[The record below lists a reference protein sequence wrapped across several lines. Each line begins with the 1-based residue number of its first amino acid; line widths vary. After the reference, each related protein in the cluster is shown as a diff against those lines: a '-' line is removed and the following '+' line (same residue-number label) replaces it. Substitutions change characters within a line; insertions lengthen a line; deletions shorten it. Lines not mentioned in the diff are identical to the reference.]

1 MKEQQNDEK
10 RYQVRQSLEA
20 TKTEELPSARYRQ
33 NSRDNTH
40 IEMRY
45 SSTLK
50 DQLCYHEK
58 MINDLKIKLQ
68 IHDYKSGFPSK
79 LQSTA
84 VLAQNTQQDHFY
96 EAVGPGNSTHP
107 KNLPQDNFLSGTQK
121 GTTFSPQSQFP
132 TSSSHFEGNSDM
144 STDNLQIRPGYTMEE
159 NHTNCYITPF
169 IDDVYGDD
177 SLYAGVTH
185 TNHDEA
191 DLQNTMT
198 PAEKG
203 W

>member
-58 MINDLKIKLQ
+58 
-68 IHDYKSGFPSK
+68 
-79 LQSTA
+79 
-84 VLAQNTQQDHFY
+84 
-96 EAVGPGNSTHP
+96 
-107 KNLPQDNFLSGTQK
+107 
-121 GTTFSPQSQFP
+121 
-132 TSSSHFEGNSDM
+132 
-144 STDNLQIRPGYTMEE
+144 
-159 NHTNCYITPF
+159 
-169 IDDVYGDD
+169 
-177 SLYAGVTH
+177 
-185 TNHDEA
+185 
-191 DLQNTMT
+191 
-198 PAEKG
+198 
-203 W
+203 